1 MDLLLRDFF
10 FIRHGQT
17 DHNAGKV
24 SEEHI
29 DISLNAFGQS
39 QARLIEPTI
48 AKLPIQT
55 ICYSPLKRAVETKE
69 IISRNFAVPHK
80 EIADLSE
87 CSIPIWTQMTAC
99 KSNTPCHSKREIQ
112 FFIQRVKRG
121 INFALKEHG
130 PVLIVAHGGV
140 YWAIC
145 HLLSIHGEGTIDNCI
160 PVHFSVRNNGKW
172 SAKKMIQD
180 FLIAHKPLKSLRP
193 TVNDSFFGFFII
205 TNLDTDIRILVLIV
219 IITSFFSLIELNQDL
234 FVIPCRDR
242 YI

>member
-1 MDLLLRDFF
+1 MGLLLREFF

-24 SEEHI
+24 SGEHI

-69 IISRNFAVPHK
+69 IISRNFAVPHR

-87 CSIPIWTQMTAC
+87 CSVHIWTQMTAR
-99 KSNTPCHSKREIQ
+99 KSHILCHPEKEIQ
-112 FFIQRVKRG
+112 PFIERVKRG
-121 INFALKEHG
+121 LNFALKEQS

-145 HLLSIHGEGTIDNCI
+145 HLLGINGEWVIDHCV
-160 PVHFSVRNNGKW
+160 PVHFSVHENKKW

-180 FLIAHKPLKSLRP
+180 
-193 TVNDSFFGFFII
+193 
-205 TNLDTDIRILVLIV
+205 TN
-219 IITSFFSLIELNQDL
+219 NA
-234 FVIPCRDR
+234 
-242 YI
+242 